1 MELEEAAVRAIVR
14 TARTD
19 HHMLLYFAATTL
31 GLIAWARPAP
41 AGETCPWVDG
51 FQGLRALPDR
61 PAAPVSSPAVLRFLE
76 PGAKPTSRSGN
87 GSHDSGAWSRLPP
100 GRLGGSPG
108 TRL

>member
-1 MELEEAAVRAIVR
+1 MKLEEAAVRATVR

-19 HHMLLYFAATTL
+19 HHRLLFFAATAL

-51 FQGLRALPDR
+51 FRGLHALPDR
-61 PAAPVSSPAVLRFLE
+61 QAEPVSSPAVLRFLM
-76 PGAKPTSRSGN
+76 PGANPTSLSGN
-87 GSHDSGAWSRLPP
+87 SSNESGAWSRLPP
-100 GRLGGSPG
+100 GRLGGLLG